1 MTTLGT
7 FLSAAAARHQ
17 ARFGDRQR
25 AQQELWTL
33 ACTALDW
40 PLTRLLAHCDQPLD
54 TSTQT
59 VLIDLLARRL
69 AGEPLAYITGH
80 TEFWSLTLEVS
91 PAVLVPRPETE
102 HVVERALVALQA
114 RHAPSII
121 DLGTGSG
128 ALALAIKSERP
139 DARVWATDRSKAA
152 LTVASGNARRHR
164 LAVTFLAA
172 DWGTAL
178 RASTMDVIVANP
190 PYIERRDPCL
200 DGDGLRAEPTL
211 ALDGGDD
218 GLGALR
224 AIIADAPRFLT
235 PGGQIIL
242 EHGHDQG
249 PAVVA
254 LLAAFGF
261 HQIATYRDH
270 GDHERVTEGT
280 SRGR

>member
-7 FLSAAAARHQ
+7 FLSTTAACHQ
-17 ARFGDRQR
+17 AHFGDRAR

-33 ACTALDW
+33 ACTALGW
-40 PLTRLLAHCDQPLD
+40 PLTRLLANSERPLD
-54 TSTQT
+54 TITQT
-59 VLIDLLARRL
+59 ALVDLLARRL

-80 TEFWSLTLEVS
+80 AEFWSLTLQVS

-102 HVVERALVALQA
+102 HVVERALVALHA
-114 RHAPSII
+114 RHAPSIM

-128 ALALAIKSERP
+128 AIALAIKSERP
-139 DARVWATDRSKAA
+139 DARVWATDRSRAA
-152 LTVASGNARRHR
+152 LAVAVRNARRHR
-164 LAVTFLAA
+164 LAVAFLAA
-172 DWGTAL
+172 DWGAAL
-178 RASTMDVIVANP
+178 RASTIDVVVANP
-190 PYIERRDPCL
+190 PYIESRDPCL
-200 DGDGLRAEPTL
+200 DDDGLRAEPTL
-211 ALDGGDD
+211 ALDGGND

-249 PAVVA
+249 PAVAA

-261 HQIATYRDH
+261 DQIATYRDH
-270 GDHERVTEGT
+270 SDHERVTEGT
-280 SRGR
+280 SGGG